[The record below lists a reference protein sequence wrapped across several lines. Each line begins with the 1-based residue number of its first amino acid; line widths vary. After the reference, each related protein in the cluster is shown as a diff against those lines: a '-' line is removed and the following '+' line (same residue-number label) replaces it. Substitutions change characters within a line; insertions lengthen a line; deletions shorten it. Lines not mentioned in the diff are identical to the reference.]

1 MARDLTCPLVTG
13 GAGFI
18 GSALV
23 RRLLDRP
30 EVTRVVVFDKLTY
43 AGSAANL
50 PADDR
55 VKLVRGDV
63 VDGLQIAEC
72 IAQEGITGVMH
83 LAAESHVDRS
93 IESAAEFLMS
103 NVIGTGQ
110 VLEACR
116 RSRLPML
123 LCSTDEV
130 YGSIKTPWAF
140 DELSPLQPS
149 SPYSASKAAADLL
162 ALAAR
167 HTYGQDVVITRCSNN
182 YGPRQHPEKLLPRM
196 VQCALRNEALPVYGD
211 GLQVRDWIHVDD
223 HAAALIAA
231 YLHGA
236 GGEVY
241 NIGAGCERTNL
252 ELVGEILRLLDRPV
266 SLIRH
271 VTDRPGHDRRYAVNA
286 DKAKRDLG
294 WEPTIAFE
302 SGFPRAIREMAAA
315 FGVAG

>member
-1 MARDLTCPLVTG
+1 MPRDLTRPLVTG

-23 RRLLDRP
+23 RRLLERP
-30 EVTRVVVFDKLTY
+30 DVERVVVFDKLTY
-43 AGSAANL
+43 AGSAAHL
-50 PADDR
+50 PVDGR
-55 VKLVRGDV
+55 VKLIRGDV

-72 IAQEGITGVMH
+72 IAKEGITGVLH

-116 RSRLPML
+116 RAGLPVL

-130 YGSIKTPWAF
+130 YGSIEAPGSF
-140 DELSPLQPS
+140 DESSPIQPS

-162 ALAAR
+162 ALAAVR
-167 HTYGQDVVITRCSNN
+167 TYGQDVVITRCSNN

-223 HAAALIAA
+223 HCAALIAG
-231 YLHGA
+231 YRHG
-236 GGEVY
+236 GMGEVY
-241 NIGAGCERTNL
+241 NIGADCERANL
-252 ELVGEILRLLDRPV
+252 ELVREILRLLDRQE

-271 VTDRPGHDRRYAVNA
+271 VADRPGHDRRYAVNA
-286 DKAKRDLG
+286 AKARRELG
-294 WEPTIAFE
+294 WQPVVDFATAF
-302 SGFPRAIREMAAA
+302 PQVIREL
-315 FGVAG
+315 AGQS